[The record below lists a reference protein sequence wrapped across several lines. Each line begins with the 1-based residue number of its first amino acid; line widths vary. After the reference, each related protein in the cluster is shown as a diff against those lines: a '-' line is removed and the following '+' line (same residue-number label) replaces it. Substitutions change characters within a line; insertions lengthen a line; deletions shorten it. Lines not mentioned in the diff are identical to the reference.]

1 MAGRKTTWA
10 DEKRHVSAH
19 DVRRYQ
25 LNNAEAGIIHSP
37 YAFEKS
43 MLDLVT
49 EGKEEELLA
58 LLEHP
63 DMESMGLG
71 KMSRNPRKQTEY
83 GAVLGLSFS
92 FRAAIE
98 GGVDAYLA
106 YDLND
111 LYLQRISDA
120 DQEQDY
126 LAILQEGILA
136 AVHEVQKAQ
145 RRRNASPH
153 VEKAK
158 NYVLRHLTEKIR
170 LADVAEAVGL
180 SPSYLSR
187 HFHEVTGQMLQTYAQ
202 QERVRAAANMLRF
215 SEYPVDVISEHLGF
229 SSQSHFTEVFR
240 KTTGET
246 PAVFRKRYSY
256 EK

>member
-1 MAGRKTTWA
+1 MAERKTTWS
-10 DEKRHVSAH
+10 DEKRHVSPH
-19 DVRRYQ
+19 DVRKYQ
-25 LNNAEAGIIHSP
+25 LNNAEAGVIHSP

-43 MLDLVT
+43 MLALVT

-71 KMSRNPRKQTEY
+71 KMSRNPRKQVEY
-83 GAVLGLSFS
+83 GAVLILSFS
-92 FRAAIE
+92 FRAAME

-120 DQEQDY
+120 DQEQAY
-126 LAILQEGILA
+126 LAILKEGILA
-136 AVHEVQKAQ
+136 AVREVQKAR
-145 RRRNASPH
+145 RRRNASPY
-153 VEKAK
+153 VERTK
-158 NYVLRHLTEKIR
+158 NYVVRHLTEKIR
-170 LADVAEAVGL
+170 LADVAEAVGI

-187 HFHEVTGQMLQTYAQ
+187 HFHEVTGNTLQTYVQ
-202 QERVRAAANMLRF
+202 QERVRAASNLLRF
-215 SEYPVDVISEHLGF
+215 SEYPVDIISEHLGF

-246 PAVFRKRYSY
+246 PAAFRRRYSY